1 MAKITPLILGSGRS
15 GKAIAKSLAMLNIL
29 QPQLELAAP
38 IFLKRNASISNER
51 TKYER
56 VLLCISNPH
65 GLHSQSITEADR
77 AGFDAI
83 VCEKPACVKLEQLKQ
98 LQNVKTPT
106 AILHAYRQMWGLQLI
121 KEMIENGEFGE
132 LITIEGRY
140 WHASA
145 ADVAVSSSPK
155 KANWKND
162 VALSGES
169 DTYLDLGTHL
179 LDAFCFL
186 HGSFEPEIQGW
197 RSYINAS
204 SPHRDTHIQVAMN
217 FLPQSKRAF
226 GSISKTVHGSPNHFE
241 INVIGSKKY
250 AKWEFLLADEI
261 HFGMGKDR
269 SIITRRETTSGSQQ
283 DPYHATGWLEG
294 YIEISK
300 RLIHHAFNGEPK
312 NYPTLS
318 ENLQLLTRIFHT
330 DWNVK

>member
-1 MAKITPLILGSGRS
+1 MTKIIPFIVGSGRS
-15 GKAIAKSLAMLNIL
+15 GKAIAKSLAILNIL
-29 QPQLELAAP
+29 HPQFELAPA
-38 IFLKRNASISNER
+38 IFLDRNASLGDER
-51 TKYER
+51 KKYER
-56 VLLCISNPH
+56 VLLGISNPH
-65 GLHSQSITEADR
+65 ALHAQAILEADR
-77 AGFDAI
+77 SGFDAI
-83 VCEKPACVKLEQLKQ
+83 ICEKPACVNMEQLEK

-106 AILHAYRQMWGLQLI
+106 AILHAYRQMWGPQLI

-145 ADVAVSSSPK
+145 ADVALATTK

-169 DTYLDLGTHL
+169 DAYLDLGVHL

-186 HGSFEPEIQGW
+186 HGSFQPEIQGW

-217 FLPQSKRAF
+217 FPPQSKRAF

-250 AKWEFLLADEI
+250 AKWEFILADEI
-261 HFGMGKDR
+261 HFGTGKDR
-269 SIITRRETTSGSQQ
+269 SVLTRRETTSGSQQ
-283 DPYHATGWLEG
+283 DPYHAAGWLEG

-300 RLIHHAFNGEPK
+300 RLINHAFNGEPQ
-312 NYPTLS
+312 NYPTLNQ
-318 ENLQLLTRIFHT
+318 NLQLLQAIFHT
-330 DWNVK
+330 NWYVK

>member
-15 GKAIAKSLAMLNIL
+15 GKAIAKSIAILNIL
-29 QPQLELAAP
+29 HPELELAP
-38 IFLKRNASISNER
+38 PVFLNRNTSFTDER
-51 TKYER
+51 KKYER
-56 VLLCISNPH
+56 VLLGVSNPH
-65 GLHSQSITEADR
+65 GLHAQSILEADS

-83 VCEKPACVKLEQLKQ
+83 LCEKPACVNIEQLEK
-98 LQNVKTPT
+98 LRNVKTPT
-106 AILHAYRQMWGLQLI
+106 AILHAYRQMWGPQSI
-121 KEMIENGEFGE
+121 KKMIEDGELGE

-145 ADVAVSSSPK
+145 AEVALSTIR

-186 HGSFEPEIQGW
+186 QDSFEPEIQGW

-217 FLPQSKRAF
+217 WPQGKRAF

-241 INVIGSKKY
+241 INVIGSNKY
-250 AKWEFLLADEI
+250 AKWEFLLPDEI
-261 HFGMGKDR
+261 HFGIGKDR
-269 SIITRRETTSGSQQ
+269 SILTRRETTSGSQQ

-300 RLIHHAFNGEPK
+300 RLINHTFYGEPK
-312 NYPTLS
+312 NYPTLG
-318 ENLQLLTRIFHT
+318 ENLQLLHAIFHT
-330 DWNVK
+330 NWTVK

>member
-15 GKAIAKSLAMLNIL
+15 GKAIAKSFASLNIL
-29 QPQLELAAP
+29 HPKLELASP
-38 IFLKRNASISNER
+38 IFLDRNASLAEER
-51 TKYER
+51 NKYER
-56 VLLCISNPH
+56 AILAIANPH
-65 GLHSQSITEADR
+65 ALHAPAIIEADR

-83 VCEKPACVKLEQLKQ
+83 VCEKPACVNIEQFQRL
-98 LQNVKTPT
+98 LNIKTPT
-106 AILHAYRQMWGLQLI
+106 AILHAYRQMWGPQLI
-121 KEMIENGEFGE
+121 KEMIEHREFGE

-145 ADVAVSSSPK
+145 ADAAVSSTP

-162 VALSGES
+162 VSLSGES

-186 HGSFEPEIQGW
+186 HGSFEPQILGW
-197 RSYINAS
+197 RSHINAS
-204 SPHRDTHIQVAMN
+204 SPHRDTHIQVEMN
-217 FLPQSKRAF
+217 WAEQKRAF

-261 HFGMGKDR
+261 HFGSGKNR
-269 SIITRRETTSGSQQ
+269 SIVTRRDHSSGSQQ

-294 YIEISK
+294 YIEIAR
-300 RLIHHAFNGEPK
+300 RLIHHAFHNESA
-312 NYPTLS
+312 NYPTLHQ
-318 ENLQLLTRIFHT
+318 NLQMLQAIFNT
-330 DWNVK
+330 NWYVK

>member
-1 MAKITPLILGSGRS
+1 MGKITPLILGTGRS
-15 GKAIAKSLAMLNIL
+15 GKAIAKSLTLLNIL
-29 QPQLELAAP
+29 DPQLELAPA
-38 IFLKRNASISNER
+38 IFLERNASLTDER
-51 TKYER
+51 KKYER
-56 VLLCISNPH
+56 VLLGISNPH
-65 GLHSQSITEADR
+65 GLHAQSIVEADR

-83 VCEKPACVKLEQLKQ
+83 LCEKPACVNMEQLEK
-98 LQNVKTPT
+98 LQSVKTPT
-106 AILHAYRQMWGLQLI
+106 AILHAYRQMWGPQLI
-121 KEMIENGEFGE
+121 KKMIEDGELGE

-145 ADVAVSSSPK
+145 ADVALSTTK

-169 DTYLDLGTHL
+169 DTYLDLGIHL

-186 HGSFEPEIQGW
+186 HGSFESEIQGW

-217 FLPQSKRAF
+217 LPQAKRAF

-241 INVIGSKKY
+241 INLIGSKKY

-261 HFGMGKDR
+261 HFGIGKDR

-294 YIEISK
+294 YIEIAH
-300 RLIHHAFNGEPK
+300 RLIKNAFYGEYQ
-312 NYPTLS
+312 NYPTLT
-318 ENLQLLTRIFHT
+318 ENLQLLNSIFHT
-330 DWNVK
+330 SWHVK